1 MKEFIA
7 KNPRMLYWYCKE
19 MLVLHFDYTI
29 EHFEIEPLKVAFRL
43 KADLTDEEADLLQ
56 KRFKVYYG

>member
-1 MKEFIA
+1 
-7 KNPRMLYWYCKE
+7 MLYWYCKE

-43 KADLTDEEADLLQ
+43 KADLTDEEAELLQ

>member
-19 MLVLHFDYTI
+19 MLVYGFGYTI
-29 EHFEIEPLKVAFRL
+29 EHFEVEPEKVAFRL
-43 KADLTDEEADLLQ
+43 IANLTDEEANKLERAVKLL
-56 KRFKVYYG
+56 YS

>member
-19 MLVLHFDYTI
+19 MLVLGFDYTI
-29 EHFEIEPLKVAFRL
+29 EHFKIKPLTVAFRL
-43 KADLTDEEADLLQ
+43 KADLTDEEADKLQ
-56 KRFKVYYG
+56 RYFNAFYL